1 MTKILKLIGALLIVI
16 VIVCGFS
23 YLTDKANYTGWII
36 NNEKP
41 DRVKFPGQNSNGLTI
56 ALVKSIMKRQ
66 QCIFPVKL
74 KGFLTILHFSLI

>member
-36 NNEKP
+36 NPK
-41 DRVKFPGQNSNGLTI
+41 
-56 ALVKSIMKRQ
+56 
-66 QCIFPVKL
+66 C
-74 KGFLTILHFSLI
+74 SLA